1 MRDIPY
7 EEQTIRS
14 ANPLA
19 RYAHRE
25 RLAKGLQLANLFS
38 GHASV
43 VIDFGTGQGEFL
55 HRLGQMRPDVS
66 LIGYEPY
73 MSPIYPE
80 VRYVESMQSVCDA
93 SVDVFTAFEVC
104 EHLHA
109 QELSQ
114 LMADAQ
120 RVMKPDGT
128 FIISVPIMYGA
139 AVVPKV
145 LNWMIRHRKWQ
156 TEYTLFEVLK
166 SAVGFK
172 VARPSNPRVTH
183 KGFDFRELISEV
195 GQWFEIRQ
203 IEFSPVALL
212 PWWLSSQC
220 FLMCRQPAKAGLRK
234 STM

>member
-1 MRDIPY
+1 MRDISY

-25 RLAKGLQLANLFS
+25 RLAKGLRLTDLFS
-38 GHASV
+38 SEGSV
-43 VIDFGTGQGEFL
+43 VIDFGSGQGEFL

-73 MSPIYPE
+73 MSPLYPE
-80 VRYVESMQSVCDA
+80 IRYVESMQKIADA
-93 SVDVFTAFEVC
+93 SVDVFTVFEVC

-109 QELSQ
+109 HEISE
-114 LMADAQ
+114 LMADAR

-128 FIISVPIMYGA
+128 LVVSVPVMYGA

-145 LNWMIRHRKWQ
+145 LNWMVRQRKWQ
-156 TEYTLFEVLK
+156 TEYTLFELLK
-166 SAVGFK
+166 STAGFT
-172 VARPSNPRVTH
+172 VARPPNLRSTH
-183 KGFDFRELISEV
+183 KGFDFRELICEV
-195 GQWFEIRQ
+195 SRWFEIRQ
-203 IEFSPVALL
+203 IEFSPIALL

-220 FLMCRQPAKAGLRK
+220 FLMCRQSGSPLPK
-234 STM
+234 STR

>member
-1 MRDIPY
+1 MRDISY
-7 EEQTIRS
+7 EEQTIQS

-25 RLAKGLQLANLFS
+25 RLAKGLQLADLFS
-38 GHASV
+38 EEGAI

-55 HRLGQMRPDVS
+55 HRLGQRRPDVS
-66 LIGYEPY
+66 LMGYEPY
-73 MSPIYPE
+73 MSPLYPE
-80 VRYVESMQSVCDA
+80 IRYVESMQTIADA

-109 QELSQ
+109 HEISE
-114 LMADAQ
+114 LMADAR

-128 FIISVPIMYGA
+128 LIVSVPVMYGA

-145 LNWMIRHRKWQ
+145 VNWMVRDRKWQ
-156 TEYTLFEVLK
+156 TEYTLFEILK
-166 SAVGFK
+166 SAAGFT
-172 VARPSNPRVTH
+172 VARPSNPRSTH
-183 KGFDFRELISEV
+183 KGFDFRELICEIS
-195 GQWFEIRQ
+195 GWFEIRQ
-203 IEFSPVALL
+203 IEFSPIALL

-220 FLMCRQPAKAGLRK
+220 FLICGQSEPRLLK